1 MAWMMGITL
10 PHMKRAVVFLLISLA
25 LAAELFAVLRPRF
38 PVKAEPPFRGDL
50 IVWGDEI
57 PQGSL
62 KETAPQRLR

>member
-1 MAWMMGITL
+1 MAGMTGITL

-50 IVWGDEI
+50 IVGRDEI
-57 PQGSL
+57 PQDSL
-62 KETAPQRLR
+62 KGAEPQRLR